1 MNLSI
6 LARYLLRRFF
16 LTFFVSIACFI
27 LIFDLVNVVEN
38 IGKYVES
45 GAAASDIVLYYIYFT
60 PFIVVLTC
68 PIATLLAAIFSIG
81 LLAKTNELT
90 AMKAAGISIYR
101 IAVVLMTGG
110 FVIAGGLWVFG
121 EMVLP
126 EANYLKNIIK
136 TEKIERRKSESAS
149 VYRNQLFQGLD
160 GRIFQ
165 FGNYVSK
172 SATGEDV
179 LIQTFDG
186 RVLRQII
193 TARRF
198 EWRDTVWLGTD
209 VALKEIGD
217 LDTATQPITSITHDS
232 LHFPEFREKPGFFED
247 WFTRQDAY
255 SMDYFKLKRF
265 INVSRALGKDV
276 KPQVVDLYNKMSFPL
291 INVIII
297 LIGVALASNPRRAG
311 LGISFGLSMGI
322 SFVFFTMVKVAIE
335 MGHNGIVSPV
345 VAAWGTNIVF
355 FILGLILLI
364 RVPK

>member
-1 MNLSI
+1 MSI

-27 LIFDLVNVVEN
+27 LIFDLVNLVEN

-45 GAAASDIVLYYIYFT
+45 GAKASDIALYYVYFT

-101 IAVVLMTGG
+101 IAIVLMTGG
-110 FVIAGGLWVFG
+110 FVVAGGLWVFG

-126 EANYLKNIIK
+126 EANYQKSIIK
-136 TEKIERRKSESAS
+136 TERIERRKAENAA
-149 VYRNQLFQGLD
+149 VYRNQMFQGLD

-172 SATGEDV
+172 SAAGEDV
-179 LIQTFDG
+179 LIQTFEG
-186 RVLRQII
+186 RALKQII
-193 TARRF
+193 TAKKLL
-198 EWRDTVWLGTD
+198 WRDSLWIGIEVG
-209 VALKEIGD
+209 LKDIGD
-217 LDTATQPITSITHDS
+217 LDASAQPIVSITHDS
-232 LHFPEFREKPGFFED
+232 LFFPQFREHPSFFED

-265 INVSRALGKDV
+265 IAVSRALGKDV
-276 KPQVVDLYNKMSFPL
+276 TPQIVDLYNKTSFPL

-297 LIGVALASNPRRAG
+297 LIGVALASSPRRAG

-335 MGHNGIVSPV
+335 MGHNGIITPL
-345 VAAWGTNIVF
+345 VAAWGTNFVF
-355 FILGLILLI
+355 LVLGVVLLI